1 MDKLLIS
8 ECTALFDDIYLGL
21 WSDPTAEIR
30 IFPKGKLRFEKKAIS
45 CRLAPLTF
53 ESLSSTCL
61 HRPKVGLLIPH
72 TFHNLGVEAYF
83 GEYVESLCNS
93 VQVVQ
98 DLLLARICFAP
109 VEILSDVWKSKQQF
123 QNDSQGRSWS
133 CRNDQRHHTRNLSIF
148 FQ

>member
-1 MDKLLIS
+1 MFK
-8 ECTALFDDIYLGL
+8 F
-21 WSDPTAEIR
+21 
-30 IFPKGKLRFEKKAIS
+30 GKKTVS

-53 ESLSSTCL
+53 ESLSGTCL

-83 GEYVESLCNS
+83 GEYVESLCNR

-109 VEILSDVWKSKQQF
+109 VEILSDV
-123 QNDSQGRSWS
+123 
-133 CRNDQRHHTRNLSIF
+133 
-148 FQ
+148 

>member
-1 MDKLLIS
+1 MTFTLAYEVIQQLRS
-8 ECTALFDDIYLGL
+8 EYSLRVNVF
-21 WSDPTAEIR
+21 
-30 IFPKGKLRFEKKAIS
+30 RFEKKDIS

-53 ESLSSTCL
+53 ESLSGTCL

-109 VEILSDVWKSKQQF
+109 VEILSDV
-123 QNDSQGRSWS
+123 
-133 CRNDQRHHTRNLSIF
+133 
-148 FQ
+148 